1 MSSQTPD
8 APRAIVDDAAV
19 EQRRARER
27 YTLRFAG
34 VLVAGVF
41 IYHFRFGLSWS
52 ATGVMLIIV
61 AAGSLLLH
69 QYSRRRNRARLL
81 QAMNKSTAQALCSG
95 CGWRGELSALRQEDD
110 HGGIAFLCPVCGHQ
124 AGHTHQAHV

>member
-1 MSSQTPD
+1 MRPSLQ
-8 APRAIVDDAAV
+8 AVVDDAVA

-27 YTLRFAG
+27 YALRFAA

-52 ATGVMLIIV
+52 STAVMLVIV
-61 AAGSLLLH
+61 AIGSLLLH
-69 QYSRRRNRARLL
+69 QYSRRRNRARVLE
-81 QAMNKSTAQALCSG
+81 AVNKSTAQAVCRG
-95 CGWRGELSALRQEDD
+95 CGWRGKMSALRQEND

-124 AGHTHQAHV
+124 VGHTHQAHA